1 MGAAHARV
9 RRQPARQ
16 YSAGL
21 KFNKN
26 KNSKTGMEMTGVA
39 QAATED
45 KKADKEADHHPYYRP
60 KDAATLILVDRS
72 AATPKVLV
80 GKRHDKV
87 VFMPGKFVFPGGRV
101 DKSDNRV
108 PVAAS
113 IPKELEANLLKGSPK
128 ITASR
133 ARSLAVAAI
142 REACEETGLCLG
154 RRTDGAAPK
163 LDGPKLDGPKL
174 DGPKLDGPKLD
185 GPWKPFTDASLLP
198 DPSGLFLIA
207 RAITP
212 PGRIKRFDTRFFTA
226 DASTITHRIEGVI
239 HPDAEL
245 VELVWVELGSQPLAD
260 LHPMTR
266 NVLGE
271 LEKRL
276 ATGPLRHDAPVPFFH
291 FYGGRMHKDVLGA

>member
-1 MGAAHARV
+1 
-9 RRQPARQ
+9 
-16 YSAGL
+16 L
-21 KFNKN
+21 KTNKQQEQQ
-26 KNSKTGMEMTGVA
+26 GWMEMTDVA
-39 QAATED
+39 QAATEE
-45 KKADKEADHHPYYRP
+45 KKEEKEADHHPYYRP

-108 PVAAS
+108 PVAAP
-113 IPKELEANLLKGSPK
+113 IPQQLEANLLKGSPK
-128 ITASR
+128 IAPSR
-133 ARSLAVAAI
+133 ARALAVAAI

-154 RRTDGAAPK
+154 RQTDGKAPK
-163 LDGPKLDGPKL
+163 F
-174 DGPKLDGPKLD
+174 D
-185 GPWKPFTDASLLP
+185 GPWRPFADAGLLP
-198 DPSGLFLIA
+198 DPSSLFLIA

-226 DASTITHRIEGVI
+226 DASAIAHRVDGVI
-239 HPDAEL
+239 HADAEL

-260 LHPMTR
+260 LHPMTK

-291 FYGGRMHKDVLGA
+291 FYDGKMQKDVLGA